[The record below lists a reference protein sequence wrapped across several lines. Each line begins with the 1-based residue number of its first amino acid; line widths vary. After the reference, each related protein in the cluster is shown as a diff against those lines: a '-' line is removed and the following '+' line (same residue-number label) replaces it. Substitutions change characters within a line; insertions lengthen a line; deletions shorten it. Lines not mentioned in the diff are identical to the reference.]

1 MDDLPSKVASYG
13 LLLIVLA
20 LAPAMVNPIGDGRR
34 ADTSVAAC
42 LGLLFVLLLGTGL
55 VMLSVWLRDSQ
66 DPTGNPLL
74 ADADRPT
81 VGPGSGVPSD

>member
-42 LGLLFVLLLGTGL
+42 LGLLFVLLGTGL
-55 VMLSVWLRDSQ
+55 VMLGVWLRDLQ

-74 ADADRPT
+74 VDADRPT